1 MTTAATAPGKIILF
15 GEHAVVYGRPALA
28 VPVTQVQARASI
40 QKTGGFSGEK
50 WADSVLIQAP
60 DIGLF
65 SSLSRIQ
72 AEHATHPLDAVI
84 QETFQRLGITRP
96 PAFTLTIKSSI
107 PVASGLGSGAAVSV
121 AVIRALAALC
131 NQTISDEQVSQ
142 IAYEIEKLHHGTPSG
157 IDNTVI
163 AYAKPVYFVRNPPS
177 PIGRGVGGEGDNG
190 AKIQPFKPRPPL
202 HPPHRRHRPGRPQRK
217 ESVGDVRKLWEA
229 DKSRWETVF
238 DKVGEIVR
246 EAKNA
251 IESGDISRLG
261 PLMDTN
267 HALLQEMTVSSPELD
282 RLVLTAK
289 SAGAGGAK
297 LSGGGRGGNMIAL
310 VQPKEK
316 APAIAQS
323 LRKAGAKNV
332 IITQVG

>member
-1 MTTAATAPGKIILF
+1 MPTATAPGKIILF

-28 VPVTQVQARASI
+28 VPVTQVQASATI
-40 QKTGGFSGEK
+40 QKTGKFSGEK

-65 SSLSRIQ
+65 SPLSRIQ
-72 AEHATHPLDAVI
+72 AEHTTHPLDAVI
-84 QETFQRLGITRP
+84 QETFQRLGIARP
-96 PAFTLTIKSSI
+96 PAFTLTIHSTI

-131 NQTISDEQVSQ
+131 NQTLSDEQVSQ
-142 IAYEIEKLHHGTPSG
+142 IAYEVEKLHHGTPSG

-163 AYAKPVYFVRNPPS
+163 AYAKPVYFMRHLPS
-177 PIGRGVGGEGDNG
+177 PAGGG
-190 AKIQPFKPRPPL
+190 AGGGGKIQTFNPARPFHLVIADTGIPAPTR
-202 HPPHRRHRPGRPQRK
+202 
-217 ESVGDVRKLWEA
+217 ESVGDVRKLWDT
-229 DKSRWETVF
+229 DKSRWEAVF
-238 DKVGEIVR
+238 DRVGGIVV
-246 EAKNA
+246 EARIA

-261 PLMDTN
+261 PLMDAN
-267 HALLQEMTVSSPELD
+267 HTLLQEMTVSSPELD

-289 SAGAGGAK
+289 NAGADGAK

-310 VQPKEK
+310 VETEN
-316 APAIAQS
+316 APAVSDAI
-323 LRKAGAKNV
+323 LTAGAKKI

>member
-1 MTTAATAPGKIILF
+1 MSTATAPGKIILF

-28 VPVTQVQARASI
+28 VPVTQVQARATI

-65 SSLSRIQ
+65 SPLSRIQ
-72 AEHATHPLDAVI
+72 AEYATHPLDAVI
-84 QETFQRLGITRP
+84 QETFQRLGIVRP
-96 PAFTLTIKSSI
+96 PAFTLTIESSI

-131 NQTISDEQVSQ
+131 KQTISDEKISQ

-163 AYAKPVYFVRNPPS
+163 AYAKPVYFVRGKPIQIFNPA
-177 PIGRGVGGEGDNG
+177 R
-190 AKIQPFKPRPPL
+190 PFTLLIADTGQAAPT
-202 HPPHRRHRPGRPQRK
+202 K

-229 DKSRWETVF
+229 DTSRWEAVF
-238 DKVGEIVR
+238 DKVGEIVA
-246 EAKNA
+246 EARNA
-251 IESGDISRLG
+251 IESGDVSRLG
-261 PLMDTN
+261 PLMDVN

-289 SAGAGGAK
+289 SAGADGAK

-310 VQPKEK
+310 VETEN
-316 APAIAQS
+316 ALAVSDAI
-323 LRKAGAKNV
+323 LTAGAKKV

>member
-1 MTTAATAPGKIILF
+1 MTTATAPGKIILF

-28 VPVTQVQARASI
+28 VPVMQVQARASI
-40 QKTGGFSGEK
+40 QKTGEFSGET

-65 SSLSRIQ
+65 SPLSRIQ

-84 QETFQRLGITRP
+84 QETFQRLGINRP

-131 NQTISDEQVSQ
+131 NQTISDEQISQ

-163 AYAKPVYFVRNPPS
+163 AYAKPVYFVRGEPIQIFNPA
-177 PIGRGVGGEGDNG
+177 R
-190 AKIQPFKPRPPL
+190 PFNLLIADTGISAPT
-202 HPPHRRHRPGRPQRK
+202 K

-229 DKSRWETVF
+229 DKSRWEAIF

-261 PLMDTN
+261 PLMDAN
-267 HALLQEMTVSSPELD
+267 HALLQEMTVSNPELD

-289 SAGAGGAK
+289 RAGADGAK

-310 VQPKEK
+310 VESAEK
-316 APAIAQS
+316 TQVVTQS
-323 LRKAGAKNV
+323 LLEAGAKNV
-332 IITQVG
+332 IISQVG